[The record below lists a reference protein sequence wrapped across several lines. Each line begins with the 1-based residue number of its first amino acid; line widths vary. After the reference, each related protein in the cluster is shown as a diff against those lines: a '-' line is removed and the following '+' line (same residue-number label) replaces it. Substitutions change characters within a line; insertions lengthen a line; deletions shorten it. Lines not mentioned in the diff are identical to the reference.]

1 MLIRTQNK
9 RGLVDMT
16 GLIVGISY
24 EGDGCK
30 SDIITISNQT
40 GNKHWKPLGTY
51 STEEKALKVLD
62 MIQEYYG
69 YEVFTVFEMPEDEE
83 VKV

>member
-40 GNKHWKPLGTY
+40 GNKHWKPLGT
-51 STEEKALKVLD
+51 
-62 MIQEYYG
+62 
-69 YEVFTVFEMPEDEE
+69 
-83 VKV
+83 